1 MKTSGPS
8 KCLIVLATFVLLASP
23 AQAQAQAQAPA
34 QEWVHLDPIE
44 WEAKVEFETIK
55 ENIQGSSPTRDTEVK
70 TGITFNQSGFV
81 FDPRI
86 ATFSVEANP
95 IISRG
100 KFDSSIR
107 DETRDGEFVNFNIRL
122 GALEGAPLPFSGYF
136 LANRTTDTTKASLGS
151 RSSFRNQDEFLGINW
166 KNRAF
171 PSTLSLSQRSM
182 RQTFQ
187 SGLTSATSERDETER
202 AITFR
207 GRSSKMDVFAEHL
220 WHDDK
225 VPATDHDYT
234 NDRFRLHNL
243 FRWGKGSRFDSRIE
257 YLKRAGFRGYDRV
270 TVSETATLQHT
281 RSLSTSYAYSF
292 SAFSQDQDTVEHVG
306 DFTLTH
312 NLYRNLTTTLQTEVR
327 ASDFDVSTEDEYRGR
342 LDFDYRKKIIWGGRL
357 TAGLGGGYGV
367 TDRVSSGGLSEVVDE
382 AHGVDSSRLVLLAR
396 RFVETSTIVVT
407 DAAGA
412 FVFSEGTDYTIIP
425 AGNNLT
431 QLSIIAGGM
440 INVGDTILVSY
451 KFQALPSA
459 KFSTIPY
466 QAHAALD
473 FDWISVFAR
482 VSGEEEALL
491 DGTDEQAVT
500 DRLNGSVGVELRW
513 NPRPDV
519 SATFAV
525 ERRTLISGEFNSS
538 SINFS
543 QSLFYRLNARTALNL
558 TANQDLISSDGQRT
572 DFFSTD
578 LGLRWRPWNRL
589 TVTPHIGAWMRDEKG
604 VSEER
609 FLTGGVD
616 VEYSI
621 GLVSLRLS
629 YTHERRSGTITDRDE
644 DRIMLTIVRK
654 SR

>member
-1 MKTSGPS
+1 MKTSGPL
-8 KCLIVLATFVLLASP
+8 KCFIVLVSLVLLAP
-23 AQAQAQAQAPA
+23 QARAQGQDEEQA
-34 QEWVHLDPIE
+34 QEWIHLNPIE
-44 WEAKVEFETIK
+44 WEAKVEFETIR
-55 ENIQGSSPTRDTEVK
+55 ESIEGSSPTRDSEVK

-95 IISRG
+95 VISRG

-107 DETRDGEFVNFNIRL
+107 DETRDGEFLNFNIRL
-122 GALEGAPLPFSGYF
+122 GALEGAPLPFSGFF
-136 LANRTTDTTKASLGS
+136 LASRTTDTTKASLGS
-151 RSSFRNQDEFLGINW
+151 RSSFRNQNAYLGINW

-187 SGLTSATSERDETER
+187 SGLSTATSERDELER

-207 GRSSKMDVFAEHL
+207 GRSSKMDFFAEHL
-220 WHDDK
+220 SHDDR
-225 VPATDHDYT
+225 VAATDHDFT

-257 YLKRAGFRGYDRV
+257 YLDRSGFLGYDRF
-270 TVSETATLQHT
+270 TASETATIQHT
-281 RSLSTSYAYSF
+281 RSLSTSYGYNFTSF
-292 SAFSQDQDTVEHVG
+292 SQTQDTVEHVG

-312 NLYRNLTTTLQTEVR
+312 NLYNNLTTTFQTEIR
-327 ASDFDVSTEDEYRGR
+327 SSDFDVSTEDEYRGR
-342 LDFDYRKKIIWGGRL
+342 LDFEYTKKIIWDGRV

-367 TDRVSSGGLSEVVDE
+367 TDRVSSDGLTEVVNE
-382 AHGVDSSRLVLLAR
+382 SHGVDSSRLVLLAQQ
-396 RFVETSTIVVT
+396 FVETSTIVVT
-407 DAAGA
+407 DALGS
-412 FVFSEGTDYTIIP
+412 FVFSEGTDYTIVP
-425 AGNNLT
+425 AADNFT
-431 QLSIIAGGM
+431 QLSILPGGT

-451 KFQALPSA
+451 KYQTLPSA
-459 KFSTIPY
+459 RFSTIPY

-482 VSGEEEALL
+482 ISGEEEALL
-491 DGTDEQAVT
+491 KGTDQRAVT

-513 NPRPDV
+513 RPRPGL

-525 ERRTLISGEFNSS
+525 EHRTLISGAFNSS

-558 TANQDLISSDGQRT
+558 TANQDFITSDGQKT
-572 DFFSTD
+572 DLFTTD
-578 LGLRWRPWNRL
+578 LGLRWRPLRGM
-589 TVTPHIGAWMRDEKG
+589 TVSPHVGVWMRDEKG
-604 VSEER
+604 VSNER
-609 FLTGGVD
+609 FFSGGVD

-629 YTHERRSGTITDRDE
+629 YTHERRTGTVTDRDE